1 MLANK
6 RNKCWQIKN
15 WLQQGSNLGAQGESQ
30 RALPLRYSS
39 MFGCTRA
46 HFYLN
51 QIQLT
56 FFSIPPPSPCSFLNP
71 LIPSRAPQPQPPS
84 NPLNPPWAPD
94 VTVRQHAPRPL
105 SDKMQPHESP
115 EAAAARAV
123 REELGARAR
132 ARIHAE
138 VVDGVPEDG
147 ELETEE
153 DDGAPAS
160 APSPWIGWMW
170 LCGFCGI

>member
-6 RNKCWQIKN
+6 TKKCWQIKN
-15 WLQQGSNLGAQGESQ
+15 WLQQGSNLGARGESQ

-84 NPLNPPWAPD
+84 NPLNPPRAPD
-94 VTVRQHAPRPL
+94 VTVRQRAPRPL
-105 SDKMQPHESP
+105 SDKMQPRESP
-115 EAAAARAV
+115 EAAAARVV

-138 VVDGVPEDG
+138 VVDGVPEDE
-147 ELETEE
+147 ELETQR
-153 DDGAPAS
+153 APVAAQHQVRNRS
-160 APSPWIGWMW
+160 A
-170 LCGFCGI
+170 FNR